1 MSRPVATLAGAIA
14 LAAVAEEPEGSP
26 LTPATRK
33 RLAGAVESA
42 RRDIL
47 KHIEEHGPSAT
58 ARALGVARSAL
69 QRWRE
74 GWLG

>member
-47 KHIEEHGPSAT
+47 GHIEEHGPSAT